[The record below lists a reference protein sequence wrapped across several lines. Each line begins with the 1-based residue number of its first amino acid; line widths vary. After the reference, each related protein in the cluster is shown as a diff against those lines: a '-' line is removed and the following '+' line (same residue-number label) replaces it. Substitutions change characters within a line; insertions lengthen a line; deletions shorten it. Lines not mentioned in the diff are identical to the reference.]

1 MNILKK
7 LNYIFTKPQK
17 IKFIILFFVMFIGAV
32 FELLGVS
39 LILPFIQI
47 IMDSSIIE
55 SNSIMLFVYNIF
67 DLSSVNEFLLLISI
81 LLIILY
87 IVKNIYLLLMYYAQY
102 TFTFN
107 NQMRMSVKLMDCYL
121 KKPYDFHLKKNSSEI
136 IRSVTTD
143 VDNLFKLVLNCIQL
157 LSEILMCFLI
167 GIFLFITNAAITIV
181 VIILLTLS
189 MIIFLGLMGRK
200 IKKFGDGNQVY
211 YSEMIKWIN
220 ESLGGIKEIKILNR
234 EQFFIDSYM
243 KSNNKYIDCGKKNS
257 LLNQMPKFCIETVCI
272 VGVLSLISVMIYKG
286 DNISTLIPQLAVF
299 AMAAFKL
306 LPSVNR
312 MNTYINL
319 IIFYKP
325 SIDSIYKDLKET
337 ESLNDIKP
345 TNFEN
350 NSNIN
355 IKNSIKL
362 NNITFKYPD
371 SNEYILKDI
380 NINIPVNKSI
390 AFIGPSGSGKTT
402 IVDIILGLLNPE
414 KGEILA
420 DSFNIHND
428 LNKWSKIIGY
438 IPQNIY
444 LSDDSIRN
452 NIAFGIEDTK
462 INDKLIWTALEQAQL
477 KEFVEQLDNDLET
490 HVGERGIRLS
500 GGQRQRIGI
509 ARALYHNP
517 QILILDEATSALDNE
532 TEKAVMEA
540 INSLQGKK
548 TLIIIA
554 HRLNT
559 IKNCDI
565 IYEVKNGSVKITT
578 KKNDISDI

>member
-7 LNYIFTKPQK
+7 LNYIFTQQQK
-17 IKFIILFFVMFIGAV
+17 VKFVILFFIMFIGAI

-47 IMDSSIIE
+47 IMDSTIIE
-55 SNSIMLFVYNIF
+55 NNSIMLFVYNLF
-67 DLSSVNEFLLLISI
+67 NLSSVNEFLLILSI
-81 LLIILY
+81 LLVILY

-107 NQMRMSVKLMDCYL
+107 NQMRMSVKLMECYL
-121 KKPYDFHLKKNSSEI
+121 KKPYEFHLKKNSSEI
-136 IRSVTTD
+136 IRSITTD
-143 VDNLFKLVLNCIQL
+143 VDNLFKLILYSIQL
-157 LSEILMCFLI
+157 LSEILMCMLI
-167 GIFLFITNAAITIV
+167 GIFLFVTNIVITVV
-181 VIILLTLS
+181 VILLLVLS
-189 MIIFLGLMGRK
+189 MTIFLKLMGKK
-200 IKKFGDGNQVY
+200 IKSFGDGNQQY
-211 YSEMIKWIN
+211 YAEMIKWIN
-220 ESLGGIKEIKILNR
+220 QSLGGIKEIKVLNR
-234 EQFFIDSYM
+234 EQLFIDSYM
-243 KSNNKYIDCGKKNS
+243 KSNSKYIDCNKKSNFLS
-257 LLNQMPKFCIETVCI
+257 QVPKLCIETVCI
-272 VGVLSLISVMIYKG
+272 VGILSLISVMIYRG
-286 DNISTLIPQLAVF
+286 DDISTLIPQLAVF

-325 SIDSIYKDLKET
+325 SIDLIYNDLKET
-337 ESLNDIKP
+337 ENHDKVKLITDEDNNIIIK
-345 TNFEN
+345 
-350 NSNIN
+350 S
-355 IKNSIKL
+355 SIIL
-362 NNITFKYPD
+362 NNISFKYPD
-371 SNEYILKDI
+371 SNEYVFKNVFLE
-380 NINIPVNKSI
+380 IPVNKSI
-390 AFIGPSGSGKTT
+390 GLIGPSGSGKTT
-402 IVDIILGLLNPE
+402 IVDVILGLLKPE
-414 KGEILA
+414 ADGKILI
-420 DSFNIHND
+420 DNYNVSDNWNG
-428 LNKWSKIIGY
+428 WSKLIGY

-452 NIAFGIEDTK
+452 NIAFGIDESK
-462 INDKLIWTALEQAQL
+462 IDDSLIWTALEQAQL
-477 KEFVEQLDNDLET
+477 KEFVESLENSLET
-490 HVGERGIRLS
+490 YVGERGIRLS

-559 IKNCDI
+559 IKNCDLV
-565 IYEVKNGSVKITT
+565 YEIRDKKVKLLNR
-578 KKNDISDI
+578 